1 MSRQIELSRRMQA
14 IAGLVTPGLRVCD
27 VGCDHGFISIYL
39 IQQTISPYV
48 IAMDVNRG
56 PLQTAE
62 AHVEG
67 YGLSHQIEL
76 RLSDGVHQLAVG
88 EAEALICAGMG
99 GRLIRRIL
107 EEGWEKLADMQELIL
122 QPQSEIGELREY
134 LYQKG
139 CLIAEEE
146 MVKEDGK
153 YYVMMKVLPQRQ
165 AAPGKTGEGMPASY
179 EMVYGPVLLRRKHPV
194 LQEFLQQEERQ
205 CQKILEALPPGEVR
219 RENRRQEILQRLEEI
234 RRAQACF
241 AEGCHNPNGS
251 SH

>member
-1 MSRQIELSRRMQA
+1 MGRQIELSHRMQT

-39 IQQTISPYV
+39 IQQAISPYV

-56 PLQTAE
+56 PLQTAKT
-62 AHVEG
+62 HVAG
-67 YGLSHQIEL
+67 YGLEHQIEL
-76 RLSDGVHQLAVG
+76 RLSDGVHQLTAG

-107 EEGWEKLADMQELIL
+107 EEGWEKLSHMQEWIL

-153 YYVMMKVLPQRQ
+153 YYVILKVLPQRQ
-165 AAPGKTGEGMPASY
+165 AVPGQAGEGKPTSY
-179 EMVYGPVLLRRKHPV
+179 EMVYGPVLLKRKHPV
-194 LQEFLQQEERQ
+194 LREFLQQEELQ
-205 CQKILEALPPGEVR
+205 CQKILEALPPGEGR
-219 RENRRQEILQRLEEI
+219 RENRRQEILQRMDEI
-234 RRAQACF
+234 HRAQACF
-241 AEGCHNPNGS
+241 ADGC
-251 SH
+251 